1 MKEVNKK
8 KERSVNWFSL
18 DNVNSKPLTCKL
30 QNYYIFFE
38 KRRFSTNLENKIDRF
53 FVPFLW
59 IVFYKREGIRT
70 SNDSLP
76 KIPKLTWSK

>member
-8 KERSVNWFSL
+8 KGRSVNWFSL
-18 DNVNSKPLTCKL
+18 DNVNSKPLTCKQGQSRL
-30 QNYYIFFE
+30 SLLVNFKTIIF
-38 KRRFSTNLENKIDRF
+38 SF

-76 KIPKLTWSK
+76 KIQKLTWSK